1 MNMIPNTNFK
11 NDFISFIVSNNIL
24 TSAAAVTIAF
34 STGVMIRSLTAD
46 IILPTFYRF
55 VLRRI
60 RNNAFAPINKGN
72 FDTFLKEFISW
83 IFVIIIT
90 FVIVEYVV
98 RRRILKLQPSQITP
112 PNQSMQVKQE
122 VNHHKRDEH
131 SNSTG
136 GNVMSAIAGGEDVT
150 EYFLRRR

>member
-46 IILPTFYRF
+46 IILPTFYKII
-55 VLRRI
+55 LRRVSEK
-60 RNNAFAPINKGN
+60 AFAPINKAN
-72 FDTFLKEFISW
+72 FDTFIKEFISW

-90 FVIVEYVV
+90 FIIVEYVV
-98 RRRILKLQPSQITP
+98 RRRILKLQPSQIST
-112 PNQSMQVKQE
+112 SSSSVKQE
-122 VNHHKRDEH
+122 LHHKKDD
-131 SNSTG
+131 
-136 GNVMSAIAGGEDVT
+136 NVVSAIAGGEDVT